1 MTNLPSAKRHFSHV
15 TKNRIFKN
23 LNLRKKADR
32 NFAAISWKTISGTYW
47 YVEVHHQRRLKS
59 TKTGIFFLI
68 SDSIPPRNQKFGLFS
83 MGKVL
88 YKKIL

>member
-1 MTNLPSAKRHFSHV
+1 MLKFSLIDVSNMPILILQSKINFMTNLPSAKRHFSHV

-59 TKTGIFFLI
+59 TKTGIF
-68 SDSIPPRNQKFGLFS
+68 S
-83 MGKVL
+83 
-88 YKKIL
+88 